1 MKLIT
6 TRLLFFVAIASFF
19 VQGCTKETPNYPFT
33 IQVVREDGRPMP
45 NVYVTATA
53 DVPDAIPMFSGTT
66 NDDGQISFEYQH
78 EAVLKIT
85 ATRGSNPPTWMGCN
99 FVKLE
104 ADKNVTS
111 IVVLHPFDPTQP
123 GC

>member
-1 MKLIT
+1 MIKIT
-6 TRLLFFVAIASFF
+6 RTIVILSLFIGLFGS
-19 VQGCTKETPNYPFT
+19 CTKEDPKYPFT
-33 IQVVREDGRPMP
+33 IQVLREDGQPMP

-53 DVPDAIPMFSGTT
+53 DVPDAIPAFSGITGDNGT
-66 NDDGQISFEYQH
+66 VSFEYQY
-78 EAVLKIT
+78 EAVLKVT

-111 IVVLHPFDPTQP
+111 IVVLLPFDPTQP

>member
-1 MKLIT
+1 MTK
-6 TRLLFFVAIASFF
+6 RVFVFAFVATALIFTS
-19 VQGCTKETPNYPFT
+19 CKKEQPNYPFT
-33 IQVVREDGRPMP
+33 IQVLREDGQPMP

-53 DVPDAIPMFSGTT
+53 DVPDALPSFTGIT
-66 NDDGQISFEYQH
+66 NDDGSVSFEYDH
-78 EAVLKIT
+78 EAVLKVT

-104 ADKNVTS
+104 ADKNVTT
-111 IVVLHPFDPTQP
+111 VVILLPYDPTQP

>member
-1 MKLIT
+1 MTLTSRILFVV
-6 TRLLFFVAIASFF
+6 LLGSSFLF
-19 VQGCTKETPNYPFT
+19 SGCTKEDPTFPFT
-33 IQVVREDGRPMP
+33 IQVLREDGKPMP

-53 DVPDAIPMFSGTT
+53 DVPDALPAFTGIT
-66 NDDGQISFEYQH
+66 NDDGMVSFEYQH
-78 EAVLKIT
+78 EAVLKVT

-104 ADKNVTS
+104 ADKTVTS
-111 IVVLHPFDPTQP
+111 IVILLPYDPTQP